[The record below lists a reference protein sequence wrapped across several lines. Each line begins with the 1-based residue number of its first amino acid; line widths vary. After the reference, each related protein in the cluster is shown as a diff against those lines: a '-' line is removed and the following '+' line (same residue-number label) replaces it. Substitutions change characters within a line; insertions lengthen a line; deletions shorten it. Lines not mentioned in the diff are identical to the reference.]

1 MSFQFPPI
9 YDFPPFYTI
18 QPNFTTREK
27 QLQMWCNLALS
38 YFRKKKI
45 TTLSVSESVGKLDL
59 FTNKK
64 IQRQLSEDKIRI
76 VLDELVKRGN
86 AQWRDKG
93 KDSCSILWRKYDEW
107 ANLIYK
113 WAFDNGLT
121 NSVCTYYELLNG
133 DMSNEDEFQGLD
145 EDTLQKALEI
155 LVKQRKAQIFSG
167 SNSDEMGVKFFHS

>member
-45 TTLSVSESVGKLDL
+45 TSLSVSESVGKLDL

-64 IQRQLSEDKIRI
+64 IQS
-76 VLDELVKRGN
+76 
-86 AQWRDKG
+86 
-93 KDSCSILWRKYDEW
+93 
-107 ANLIYK
+107 NLI
-113 WAFDNGLT
+113 F
-121 NSVCTYYELLNG
+121 
-133 DMSNEDEFQGLD
+133 
-145 EDTLQKALEI
+145 
-155 LVKQRKAQIFSG
+155 
-167 SNSDEMGVKFFHS
+167 